1 MAWALVNPQ
10 GIGDYFP
17 SGDYVGRKEQLDH
30 YYENE
35 MSDAQ
40 KKEMGIEEKI
50 SYHEFGKKYFSDL
63 GPLAPGEMPQHFGV
77 FKNYKTLGSLIQL
90 NYRLHAVDE
99 TLKSIITRLE
109 PDVHQFWPI
118 RITLPKGQDY
128 PVPYYGM
135 VIRRFLNS
143 FVVEKS
149 APGSWRK
156 LGGGDHRVLYVP
168 YSANKACCAGLALSQ
183 AAIGDAHLWRE
194 TMLDPGPNIFF
205 SDTLQAE
212 IKSAGLRITRHY
224 KLKDV

>member
-1 MAWALVNPQ
+1 MAWALMEPQ
-10 GIGDYFP
+10 GMGDFFP
-17 SGDYVGRKEQLDH
+17 RGKYVGFEETLKE

-35 MSDAQ
+35 MSDAE
-40 KKEMGIEEKI
+40 KKEMGIEDVI
-50 SYHEFGKKYFSDL
+50 SYSRFSRKFSGNFGALK
-63 GPLAPGEMPQHFGV
+63 PHEMPKEYAV
-77 FKNYKTLGSLIQL
+77 LENYKKLGSIIQL
-90 NYRLHAVDE
+90 GERLHAVDE

-118 RITLPKGQDY
+118 RITLRKGQDY

-205 SDTLQAE
+205 SDALQAE